1 MSEYPAITRIRPI
14 SAPSVGSERTLPCAS
29 SVNDASA
36 KSGVSAAVALGG
48 LIIGLRVK
56 GVPPRRT

>member
-14 SAPSVGSERTLPCAS
+14 SASSAGSERKLPGAS
-29 SVNDASA
+29 SANHVSA
-36 KSGVSAAVALGG
+36 ESGVSAAVALGG

-56 GVPPRRT
+56 GVPPRRS

>member
-1 MSEYPAITRIRPI
+1 MREYPAITRVRPI
-14 SAPSVGSERTLPCAS
+14 SASPAGSERKLAGAS
-29 SVNDASA
+29 SANHVSGE
-36 KSGVSAAVALGG
+36 SGVSAAVALGC

>member
-14 SAPSVGSERTLPCAS
+14 SAPSVGSDRRLSGATSEKR
-29 SVNDASA
+29 ASA
-36 KSGVSAAVALGG
+36 ESGVSAAVALGG
-48 LIIGLRVK
+48 LIIGLRVQ